1 MPLLEARAGRVP
13 PVAAPGSQKPEIRAW
28 AVMLTLGLA
37 TLIAGYILW
46 AKVSGF

>member
-1 MPLLEARAGRVP
+1 MTLLEAKSHSTRVSHTQD
-13 PVAAPGSQKPEIRAW
+13 VRVW
-28 AVMLTLGLA
+28 AVTLALGLA

>member
-1 MPLLEARAGRVP
+1 MPLVEAKAGRVP
-13 PVAAPGSQKPEIRAW
+13 SVTAPCSQKREIRAW
-28 AVMLTLGLA
+28 AVMVTLGLA

>member
-1 MPLLEARAGRVP
+1 MALL
-13 PVAAPGSQKPEIRAW
+13 AAKTGHKPETRIW
-28 AVMLTLGLA
+28 ALIVLWGVV